1 MERRRRE
8 GRRGISHQAD
18 ATVRTPLLKQMNIS
32 LTLRLD
38 RVLSCIYTSDARF
51 VLSGS
56 DDGNV
61 RMWKAKPNDR
71 LGVLDGRERNA
82 LEYREA
88 LKERWKFD
96 KEISRIQ
103 RYVVICFSY
112 CVCSRSDGAWLCGD
126 RSRVVPK
133 AVKNAAQLKRT
144 MLDAQAVKE
153 DRRRKHSRAGESKPK
168 AERRKVVLAEQS

>member
-1 MERRRRE
+1 
-8 GRRGISHQAD
+8 
-18 ATVRTPLLKQMNIS
+18 
-32 LTLRLD
+32 
-38 RVLSCIYTSDARF
+38 VLSCIYTSDARF

-56 DDGNV
+56 DDGDV

-103 RYVVICFSY
+103 RYVVD
-112 CVCSRSDGAWLCGD
+112 CVFPC
-126 RSRVVPK
+126 
-133 AVKNAAQLKRT
+133 
-144 MLDAQAVKE
+144 
-153 DRRRKHSRAGESKPK
+153 
-168 AERRKVVLAEQS
+168 ERQK

>member
-1 MERRRRE
+1 MEPYGYGIREWRLGSDAAHMEGGGRERR
-8 GRRGISHQAD
+8 GGVSHQAD
-18 ATVRTPLLKQMNIS
+18 ATVSSPFDPNKMNIL
-32 LTLRLD
+32 LTLVLN

-71 LGVLDGRERNA
+71 LGVLGGRERNA

-103 RYVVICFSY
+103 RYVIVY
-112 CVCSRSDGAWLCGD
+112 L
-126 RSRVVPK
+126 
-133 AVKNAAQLKRT
+133 
-144 MLDAQAVKE
+144 
-153 DRRRKHSRAGESKPK
+153 
-168 AERRKVVLAEQS
+168 

>member
-1 MERRRRE
+1 MEGGGRK
-8 GRRGISHQAD
+8 RRGGVAHQAD
-18 ATVRTPLLKQMNIS
+18 AAVSNPLDPNKMNIL
-32 LTLRLD
+32 LTLVLD
-38 RVLSCIYTSDARF
+38 RVLSCVYTSDARF

-103 RYVVICFSY
+103 RYVIVY
-112 CVCSRSDGAWLCGD
+112 LW
-126 RSRVVPK
+126 
-133 AVKNAAQLKRT
+133 T
-144 MLDAQAVKE
+144 
-153 DRRRKHSRAGESKPK
+153 
-168 AERRKVVLAEQS
+168 AEQK

>member
-1 MERRRRE
+1 MN
-8 GRRGISHQAD
+8 S
-18 ATVRTPLLKQMNIS
+18 PL
-32 LTLRLD
+32 TFALD

-71 LGVLDGRERNA
+71 LGVLDGRERSA

-96 KEISRIQ
+96 KEISRVQ
-103 RYVVICFSY
+103 RYVVIWFFHCIFHY
-112 CVCSRSDGAWLCGD
+112 
-126 RSRVVPK
+126 
-133 AVKNAAQLKRT
+133 
-144 MLDAQAVKE
+144 
-153 DRRRKHSRAGESKPK
+153 
-168 AERRKVVLAEQS
+168 EQQK

>member
-1 MERRRRE
+1 
-8 GRRGISHQAD
+8 
-18 ATVRTPLLKQMNIS
+18 MNIL
-32 LTLRLD
+32 LTLALD
-38 RVLSCIYTSDARF
+38 RVLSCLYTSDSRF

-103 RYVVICFSY
+103 RYVI
-112 CVCSRSDGAWLCGD
+112 VCLH
-126 RSRVVPK
+126 
-133 AVKNAAQLKRT
+133 T
-144 MLDAQAVKE
+144 
-153 DRRRKHSRAGESKPK
+153 
-168 AERRKVVLAEQS
+168 AEQK